1 MIIASHLIAAALAF
15 PAAAASLYLLIL
27 TLLSRAPKP
36 VPPSPGRLR
45 FDIVVPAHDEAAVIQ
60 RTVASLRALT
70 WPADGFRIWVIAD
83 NCTDATA
90 ALARAA
96 GAAVLERRDADRRGK
111 GHALNFAFCDSA
123 ARGWA
128 DAVVVV
134 DADSEVSPNLLQAFA
149 AHIEG
154 GAGAVQADYGVLNPD
169 HSWRTRLMTIA
180 LASFHTLRSNARER
194 LRLSSGIRGNG
205 WCITHRLL
213 RLAPYQA
220 FSLTE
225 DLEYGIDLGL
235 AGHRVH
241 YAADA
246 HVNAEMV
253 SGEQAARTQRQRWEG
268 GRWQLIRSRV
278 LPLLRIALRRRSGVC
293 LDLAVDLLV
302 LPLSY
307 VALNVIA
314 LLAVAGIASLW
325 MPSMQLWLWV
335 SAVCVLALLLY
346 LLRGWQISGLGLR
359 GLVDLGRA
367 PAFVIWKLVLL
378 RSRGSVEWTRTKRE

>member
-1 MIIASHLIAAALAF
+1 MTLATHLIAVALAL
-15 PAAAASLYLLIL
+15 PAAVASVYLLIL
-27 TLLSRAPKP
+27 TLLSRAPQP
-36 VPPSPGRLR
+36 APPSSGRLR

-60 RTVASLRALT
+60 RTVASLRALA
-70 WPADGFRIWVIAD
+70 WPADGFRIRVIAD

-90 ALARAA
+90 ILARAA
-96 GAAVLERRDADRRGK
+96 GADVLERRDAERRGK
-111 GHALNFAFCDSA
+111 GHALHLAFCDSA

-128 DAVVVV
+128 DAIVVV

-149 AHIEG
+149 ARIAG
-154 GAGAVQADYGVLNPD
+154 GAEAVQADYGVLNPGD
-169 HSWRTRLMTIA
+169 SWRTRLMTIA
-180 LASFHTLRSNARER
+180 LASFHTLRSHARER

-213 RLAPYQA
+213 RLVPYRA

-268 GRWQLIRSRV
+268 GRWQLIHSRT
-278 LPLLRIALRRRSGVC
+278 LPLLWIALRRGSGVC

-302 LPLSY
+302 PPLSY
-307 VALNVIA
+307 IALNVVA
-314 LLAVAGIASLW
+314 LLVFAGVASLW
-325 MPSMQLWLWV
+325 VPSMHLWLWV
-335 SAVCVLALLLY
+335 GAGCVLALLLY

-367 PAFVIWKLVLL
+367 PVFVAWKLLLL